1 MSAALLQQQL
11 ALLEGGTRKA
21 LGKSHS
27 SKSRRDKSRGKR
39 EDRMAA
45 TELTINQ
52 KRRLLE
58 RSRAG
63 RGKLSAQFL
72 FCKTGQAETD
82 VKARSLQQR
91 KDLLRQAQADVA
103 SKSAAGLGA
112 DEKALLR
119 FRQTSLSLLA
129 YEDERSQA
137 DHTDSNLRLL
147 LVSEALSKLS

>member
-1 MSAALLQQQL
+1 
-11 ALLEGGTRKA
+11 
-21 LGKSHS
+21 
-27 SKSRRDKSRGKR
+27 
-39 EDRMAA
+39 MAA

-72 FCKTGQAETD
+72 FCKTGHAETD

-147 LVSEALSKLS
+147 LVSEALSKLSKRAILAKPALSAAPAGDTQESLETSFDEESCHF